1 MTTKKSSYFDKN
13 ALKNATCHSYPHF
26 PCMQILMICP
36 QKIRKGNYPFR
47 ILTMCLTLRGTLYS
61 LPYNFAIL

>member
-1 MTTKKSSYFDKN
+1 MLP
-13 ALKNATCHSYPHF
+13 AIVIGHSYPHF
-26 PCMQILMICP
+26 PYMQILMICP

>member
-1 MTTKKSSYFDKN
+1 MLPAIVIPISTH
-13 ALKNATCHSYPHF
+13 A
-26 PCMQILMICP
+26 ILMICP